1 MPVRSAAHK
10 VTLLL
15 YEGDISSVP
24 RRMPRRDQPPSRVL
38 ILILL
43 TRLSA
48 AAWTSQISDTPHS
61 KEWILSRIQS
71 INKQEVGENKRKD
84 SVQDAFS
91 KLRSRK
97 SFTTDDLQL
106 MSVMEARELLME
118 VEDLLVSEKGDFV
131 SDRQGRGL
139 WDMFTSL
146 ADIRTDSSTL
156 IRGGNNTG
164 DERGILDFAFE
175 VAGSIIGGV
184 SNKNDGP
191 VLIPNHCW

>member
-1 MPVRSAAHK
+1 M
-10 VTLLL
+10 
-15 YEGDISSVP
+15 
-24 RRMPRRDQPPSRVL
+24 
-38 ILILL
+38 
-43 TRLSA
+43 
-48 AAWTSQISDTPHS
+48 
-61 KEWILSRIQS
+61 
-71 INKQEVGENKRKD
+71 
-84 SVQDAFS
+84 
-91 KLRSRK
+91 
-97 SFTTDDLQL
+97 
-106 MSVMEARELLME
+106 
-118 VEDLLVSEKGDFV
+118 EDLLVSEKGDFV

>member
-1 MPVRSAAHK
+1 MRSAGHK

-15 YEGDISSVP
+15 YEGDVSSV
-24 RRMPRRDQPPSRVL
+24 RHNMPRRD
-38 ILILL
+38 LL
-43 TRLSA
+43 LLLASLSA
-48 AAWTSQISDTPHS
+48 GAWTSQTSDTAHT
-61 KEWILSRIQS
+61 KDWILGRIQS
-71 INKQEVGENKRKD
+71 VNQKEIQKINTKNA
-84 SVQDAFS
+84 VQDAFS

-106 MSVMEARELLME
+106 MSVMEAKELLME
-118 VEDLLVSEKGDFV
+118 VEDLLVSEKGNFV

-139 WDMFTSL
+139 WDMFSAL
-146 ADIRTDSSTL
+146 ADVRTDTTTL
-156 IRGGNNTG
+156 IRGGNSTG